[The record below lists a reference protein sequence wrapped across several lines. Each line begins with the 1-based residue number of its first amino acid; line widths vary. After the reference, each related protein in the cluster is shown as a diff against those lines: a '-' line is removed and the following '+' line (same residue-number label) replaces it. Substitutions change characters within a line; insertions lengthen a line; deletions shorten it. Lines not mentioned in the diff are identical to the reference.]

1 MAVCEYAKVERVE
14 REGSENVGDVGCGN
28 VDDANHGIAKE
39 AMKAEEAEK
48 GTILEAPVNEDTGE
62 EGDMQMKAD
71 SCCSIC

>member
-14 REGSENVGDVGCGN
+14 REGSDVGCGN